1 MWTWENIYINQ
12 CVVGARLL
20 FLKSC
25 ARCRLT
31 IFAVKIVG
39 VTVLLRCVLVK
50 VQPMQQGTIFAA
62 KIVCSRAGCV
72 YLAAFFAPRPREEHD
87 APGQMNRKPL

>member
-1 MWTWENIYINQ
+1 MWTWETIYINQ
-12 CVVGARLL
+12 CVTGARLL

-25 ARCRLT
+25 ARCGLA

-39 VTVLLRCVLVK
+39 VTVLLRCVSVGVLPV
-50 VQPMQQGTIFAA
+50 QQGTIFAA

-87 APGQMNRKPL
+87 ALGQMKRKPL